1 MRKGHN
7 QYVTVISDL
16 ENHCLIE
23 VLDAHKAEELIECLE
38 CLWTEE
44 ERLRVEEVSIDMWA
58 GFTKVVKQVFP
69 RARIVYDRFH
79 VMHKAVKELD
89 RIRRQ
94 SQLTEKG
101 SRRLI
106 LKNNTDLTEEEK
118 AKLEIYLKQSKR
130 LRQAYEL
137 KEKLRSIF
145 ESKITAK
152 EGEEQIV
159 AWLKDAQK
167 VYTDVVTTIQNH
179 LQGICQ
185 YFTNRVTSGIMEGI
199 NNRIKVIKR
208 QGYGFTNI
216 TNFRARLLAA
226 FWP

>member
-1 MRKGHN
+1 MRKGHH

-23 VLDAHKAEELIECLE
+23 VIDAHKAEELIEWLKS
-38 CLWTEE
+38 LWTEE

-79 VMHKAVKELD
+79 VMQKAIKELD

-94 SQLTEKG
+94 AQITEKG
-101 SRRLI
+101 SRRII
-106 LKNNTDLTEEEK
+106 LKNNKDLAEEEK
-118 AKLEIYLKQSKR
+118 ARLEIYLKQSKR
-130 LRQAYEL
+130 LRQGYEL

-145 ESKITAK
+145 ERMITVK
-152 EGEEQIV
+152 EAESQMVG
-159 AWLKDAQK
+159 WLKDAQRI
-167 VYTDVVTTIQNH
+167 YTDVVRTIQNH

-199 NNRIKVIKR
+199 NNRLKVIKR

-216 TNFRARLLAA
+216 ANFRARSLAA

>member
-23 VLDAHKAEELIECLE
+23 VIDAHKAEELIKRLE
-38 CLWTEE
+38 SLGTEE
-44 ERLRVEEVSIDMWA
+44 ERLKVEEVSIDMWA

-69 RARIVYDRFH
+69 KARIVYDRFH
-79 VMHKAVKELD
+79 VMQKAIKELD

-101 SRRLI
+101 SRRII
-106 LKNNTDLTEEEK
+106 LKNNADLIEEEK
-118 AKLEIYLKQSKR
+118 VKLEIYLKQSKR
-130 LRQAYEL
+130 LRQAYIL
-137 KEKLRSIF
+137 KERLRSIF
-145 ESKITAK
+145 ESQITAK
-152 EGEEQIV
+152 EGESQIV
-159 AWLKDAQK
+159 GWLKDAQR
-167 VYTDVVTTIQNH
+167 VFTDVVTTIQNH
-179 LQGICQ
+179 IQGICQ

-208 QGYGFTNI
+208 QGYGFTNM